1 MPEPKSWKGK
11 MESIVA
17 RDVSRKVA
25 DQWGK
30 ECAEIADKDREK
42 KEKER
47 LRDNPGN
54 KSPTPPRTVLVP
66 QSIAVIFDK
75 KGTMPLE
82 YAKNMLIKC
91 GATAD
96 KVLADI

>member
-1 MPEPKSWKGK
+1 MTEPKSWKEK
-11 MESIVA
+11 MVSIA
-17 RDVSRKVA
+17 GQEVSREVA

-30 ECAEIADKDREK
+30 ECAVIADKDREK

-47 LRDNPGN
+47 LRDNPG
-54 KSPTPPRTVLVP
+54 SLTPTRTVLVP
-66 QSIAVIFDK
+66 QAIAVIFDN

-91 GATAD
+91 GITAD
-96 KVLADI
+96 EVLADI

>member
-1 MPEPKSWKGK
+1 MTEPKSWKEK

-17 RDVSRKVA
+17 REVSRKVA

-47 LRDNPGN
+47 LRNNPGT
-54 KSPTPPRTVLVP
+54 KSLTLPRTVLVP
-66 QSIAVIFDK
+66 QAIVVIFDN

-91 GATAD
+91 GITAD
-96 KVLADI
+96 EVLADI